1 MGKVQ
6 VTRLPK
12 LHIAQTE
19 AYFNALRGEPLCDAN
34 GTPILDAQG
43 QIQWRPPSAAVLRAC
58 NEFLKNNGI
67 DREPVDGDAISQ
79 LAGQIRKYDD
89 DPILEIEGP
98 DSEENQ

>member
-6 VTRLPK
+6 VTRLPS
-12 LHIAQTE
+12 LHKAQTE
-19 AYFNALRGEPLCDAN
+19 AYFIALRGEPLCDAN

-67 DREPVDGDAISQ
+67 DKEPVDGDEINA
-79 LAGQIRKYDD
+79 LAGHISKFDD

-98 DSEENQ
+98 DAQEV